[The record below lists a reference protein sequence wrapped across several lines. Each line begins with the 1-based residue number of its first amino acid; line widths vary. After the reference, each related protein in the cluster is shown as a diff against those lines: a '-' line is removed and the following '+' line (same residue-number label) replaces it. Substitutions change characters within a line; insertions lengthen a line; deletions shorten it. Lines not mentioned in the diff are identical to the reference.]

1 MQSSSTKPPPLLS
14 RAGAAPGSLGLS
26 GSAGLQLKAPAKK
39 FGLQPP
45 PGKKPVARPAAA
57 SVFGG
62 GDDDDDDLGDD
73 ASERARV
80 SRELMR
86 GSTSTFGR
94 AAAEAAQKAA
104 LEQDASIFDY
114 DDAYDAMQQERVVA
128 KEKPKQEKSAKY
140 IGALMQAHKVRE
152 IENEKVFER
161 KMVKEAEEEAHLYAD
176 KERFLTSAYR
186 AKLAARE
193 EYEAELAKQDAEDAK
208 NDVTQKRDLSGF
220 YSNLLSNS
228 LAPDR
233 AVAAARGTVAASVT
247 TADSVRSLPPR
258 PPRPPSELD
267 ASHPPAQLSRPAEEA
282 ASAAPVSAPPPSAS
296 RRLVD
301 DDLVRAI
308 AEAAKAA
315 ATTAPPAP
323 APAPAATA
331 VSHERRNDA
340 DAVQSARER
349 YLERKRQRE

>member
-45 PGKKPVARPAAA
+45 LGKKPVARPAAA

-114 DDAYDAMQQERVVA
+114 DGAYDAMQQERVVA

-208 NDVTQKRDLSGF
+208 NDVTQKRDLTGF

-233 AVAAARGTVAASVT
+233 AVAAARGTVVASVT